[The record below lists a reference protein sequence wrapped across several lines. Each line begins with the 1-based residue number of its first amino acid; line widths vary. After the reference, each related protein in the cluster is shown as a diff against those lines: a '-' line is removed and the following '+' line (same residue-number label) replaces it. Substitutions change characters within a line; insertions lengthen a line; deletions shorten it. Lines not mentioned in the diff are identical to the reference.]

1 MGVVGLENVVSYCVC
16 GKRFP
21 IKLKGGVYK
30 NYVRPAILYGS
41 EAWCM
46 RDFAKDKEL
55 NGESNMWSEMKQY
68 VSWPWQIV
76 CIGMVIC

>member
-1 MGVVGLENVVSYCVC
+1 MVSYYVC

-41 EAWCM
+41 EVWCM
-46 RDFAKDKEL
+46 SDFAKDKEL
-55 NGESNMWSEMKQY
+55 NGESNMWMK
-68 VSWPWQIV
+68 
-76 CIGMVIC
+76 

>member
-1 MGVVGLENVVSYCVC
+1 MGVLGLENVVSYYVC

-21 IKLKGGVYK
+21 IKLKVGVYK

-46 RDFAKDKEL
+46 SDFAKDKEM
-55 NGESNMWSEMKQY
+55 NGESNMWMK
-68 VSWPWQIV
+68 
-76 CIGMVIC
+76 